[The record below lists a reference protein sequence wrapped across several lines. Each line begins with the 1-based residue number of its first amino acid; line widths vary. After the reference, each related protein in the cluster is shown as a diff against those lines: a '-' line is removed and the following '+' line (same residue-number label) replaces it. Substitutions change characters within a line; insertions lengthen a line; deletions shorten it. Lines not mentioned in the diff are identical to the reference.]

1 MAVYLIYGRRVGKDK
16 TFRALDSKGVR
27 VNKLSNA
34 MAYATKEDALEV
46 LETPAIKQKIEEGL
60 LEFDV
65 RKG

>member
-1 MAVYLIYGRRVGKDK
+1 MSVYIIYGKRIGKDK
-16 TFRALDSKGVR
+16 TFRALNSKGVR
-27 VNKLSNA
+27 VNKLSEA

-46 LETPAIKQKIEEGL
+46 LESPMIKQKIKEGL